1 MSSNLNLVRASEKL
15 KATKA
20 EVEARTG
27 RSTDDEGQLKS
38 DIFRIKNPDI
48 EASMGEWLTERSQEI
63 ERLQTE
69 IDDYLKS
76 DGALDHIKHIDDLG
90 KKVDRPPLNG
100 KNKASIPDSIF
111 QDERWGELKA
121 GRIKGFAVDTE
132 VSLKELFAT
141 DSASATDRYSIDSV
155 REDLYV
161 PSPRTRPTILDIIP
175 QLPTTERVVKYAE
188 ETVNLSNVFPIS
200 QGDPYLES
208 QFQVVEKSAS
218 VVKRGA
224 YIQVSEEL
232 LMDEAEIR
240 ARLAGALTAQF
251 LRRVQND
258 IIGSSPLPASE
269 YVGAPTDASD
279 IEGFLDVTGVPEL
292 DGNAG
297 QDPGSHIAL
306 YTLIAQARERVWRS
320 GEADADAIVMTSQ
333 DWAEYQTEQ
342 STIGS
347 YIARGALQGTANA
360 PMMMIDDLP
369 VILCNALPEHRVL
382 VGAFGEHCALRD
394 RQQVQVRISE
404 AQHVPSVAVT
414 SMSTATVNTVPSGR
428 FNIYVDGRY
437 TFYIRR
443 PSAFVEILNF
453 GVAAA

>member
-38 DIFRIKNPDI
+38 DVFSIKNPDI
-48 EASMGEWLTERSQEI
+48 EVSMGEWLTDRSQEI
-63 ERLQTE
+63 ERLQAE
-69 IDDYLKS
+69 IDDYLKA

-100 KNKASIPDSIF
+100 RNEASIADTLF
-111 QDERWGELKA
+111 QDERWGDLKA

-132 VSLKELFAT
+132 VSLKTLFAT
-141 DSASATDRYSIDSV
+141 DASSATNQYSIDSV

-161 PSPRTRPTILDIIP
+161 PAPRTRPTILDIIP

-188 ETVNLSNVFPIS
+188 ETVNQSNVFPIS

-208 QFQVVEKSAS
+208 QFQVVEQSAN

-224 YIQVSEEL
+224 FIQVSEEL

-240 ARLAGALTAQF
+240 ARLTGALTSQF
-251 LRRVQND
+251 LRRLQND
-258 IIGSSPLPASE
+258 IVGGTPLPATE
-269 YVGAPTDASD
+269 YVGSPANASD
-279 IEGFLDVTGVPEL
+279 ITGFLDHASLNTL
-292 DGNAG
+292 DGNSGFASG
-297 QDPGSHIAL
+297 THMAL
-306 YTLIAQARERVWRS
+306 YTAIAQARERVWRL
-320 GEADADAIVMTSQ
+320 GEADSDAVVIHSQ

-342 STIGS
+342 STTGS

-360 PMMMIDDLP
+360 PMMMVDDLP
-369 VILCNALPEHRVL
+369 VILCNALPEHTVL

-394 RQQVQVRISE
+394 KQQVQVRISE
-404 AQHVPSVAVT
+404 AQHVPSVAVA
-414 SMSTATVNTVPSGR
+414 SAATAAVNTVPSGR

-443 PSAFVEILNF
+443 GSGYTRITNF